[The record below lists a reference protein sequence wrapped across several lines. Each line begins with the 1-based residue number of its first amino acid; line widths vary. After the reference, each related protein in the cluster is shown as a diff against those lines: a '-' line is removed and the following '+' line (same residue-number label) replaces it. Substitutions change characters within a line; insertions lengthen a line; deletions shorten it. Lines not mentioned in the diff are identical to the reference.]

1 MNKSKIII
9 TIDTEVGEK
18 AKLDKE
24 GFEKFILGKIGN
36 EYYGIQKI
44 VEILDDYKF
53 KGEFFVD
60 VYESKRFGEDRFEE
74 LCKCLYKKGHG
85 VQLHTHP
92 SYAFD
97 KNRINMFEYAL
108 EEQIDIIS
116 YGKELIKK
124 WIGKY
129 PIAHRA
135 GNYGANNDTLSALV
149 NNKIEIDSSYY
160 HSHNNCKIQIDTIN
174 DITVKEGLIEVPIT
188 VIKKGVG
195 VGDFSIPIMQKSLKL
210 DINWLSI
217 KELKRSIE
225 KIDSDYIIIFLHSS
239 SFIHRD
245 ESLTKIKEANKT
257 DLKKF
262 NDLLS
267 FFKNNSY
274 EVIGFDQLIK

>member
-9 TIDTEVGEK
+9 TVDTEVGEK
-18 AKLDKE
+18 AKLEKE
-24 GFEKFILGKIGN
+24 GFDKFIMGKIGN
-36 EYYGIQKI
+36 EYYGIKKI
-44 VEILDDYKF
+44 VEILEDYKI

-60 VYESKRFGEDRFEE
+60 VYESERFGGDRFEE
-74 LCKCLYKKGHG
+74 LCKYLHKKGHG

-92 SYAFD
+92 SFAFD
-97 KNRINMFEYAL
+97 INRINMFEYSL
-108 EEQIDIIS
+108 DEQIEIIS
-116 YGKELIKK
+116 CGKELIKK

-149 NNKIEIDSSYY
+149 SNRIEIDSSYY
-160 HSHNNCKIQIDTIN
+160 HSHNNCKIQLSTIN
-174 DITVKEGLIEVPIT
+174 DIIVNNGLIEIPIT
-188 VIKKGVG
+188 VIKKGVEIRG
-195 VGDFSIPIMQKSLKL
+195 FSIPIKQNWLKL

-217 KELKRSIE
+217 KELKRSVE
-225 KIDSDYIIIFLHSS
+225 KIDSEYIIIFLHSS

-245 ESLTKIKEANKT
+245 ESLTKIKEANTT

-274 EVIGFDQLIK
+274 EVIGFDQLLE

>member
-1 MNKSKIII
+1 MNNSKIII
-9 TIDTEVGEK
+9 TVDTEVGEK
-18 AKLDKE
+18 AKLDNE
-24 GFEKFILGKIGN
+24 GFDKFIMGKIGN
-36 EYYGIQKI
+36 EYYGIKKI
-44 VEILDDYKF
+44 VEIMDDYKF

-74 LCKCLYKKGHG
+74 LCIYLHKKGHG

-97 KNRINMFEYAL
+97 INRINMFEYSL
-108 EEQIDIIS
+108 DEQIEIIS

-149 NNKIEIDSSYY
+149 NNRIEIDSSYY
-160 HSHNNCKIQIDTIN
+160 HSHNNCKIQISTIN
-174 DITVKEGLIEVPIT
+174 DIKVNEGLIEIPIT
-188 VIKKGVG
+188 VIKKGVEIHG
-195 VGDFSIPIMQKSLKL
+195 FSMPIMQNWLKL

-217 KELKRSIE
+217 KELKRSVE
-225 KIDSDYIIIFLHSS
+225 KIDSQYIIIFLHSS

-245 ESLTKIKEANKT
+245 ESLTKIKKANKT

-274 EVIGFDQLIK
+274 VVIGFDQLLK